1 MSAKPIID
9 MKGVTK
15 VYRIGGEEV
24 RALDNATLTIHE
36 GEFVAII
43 GPSGSGKSTL
53 MNIMGCLDVADRGE
67 YLLDG
72 QHIEKYTDD
81 ELAKIRNRKIGFVF
95 QSFNLLGRMTALEN
109 VILPLI
115 YQGVGFS
122 ERKKRAMDA
131 LKLVG
136 LESRSN
142 HKPTELSGGQQQ
154 RVAVARALAAEPALI
169 LADEPTGNLDSK
181 TGRDI
186 MQLFCDLNAQGKTIV
201 LITHSEEVAAQ
212 AKRRIRII
220 DGQVTDCGDDTSPY
234 AAKKDERKLDA
245 EVLLSSSDE
254 KEGEKI

>member
-1 MSAKPIID
+1 MNAKPIID
-9 MKGVTK
+9 MKGATK

-24 RALDNATLTIHE
+24 RALDHATLTIHE

-53 MNIMGCLDVADRGE
+53 MNIMGCLDVADSGE

-81 ELAKIRNRKIGFVF
+81 ELAKIRNKKIGFVF

-115 YQGVGFS
+115 YQGVAAG
-122 ERKKRAMDA
+122 ERKKRAVDA

-136 LESRSN
+136 LEGRAN

-169 LADEPTGNLDSK
+169 LADEPTGNLDSQ

-186 MQLFCDLNAQGKTIV
+186 IQLFCDLNAQGKTIV

-212 AKRRIRII
+212 AKRRIRIM
-220 DGQVTDCGDDTSPY
+220 DGQVADCGDDTSPY
-234 AAKKDERKLDA
+234 AANKDEG
-245 EVLLSSSDE
+245 
-254 KEGEKI
+254 EGEKI